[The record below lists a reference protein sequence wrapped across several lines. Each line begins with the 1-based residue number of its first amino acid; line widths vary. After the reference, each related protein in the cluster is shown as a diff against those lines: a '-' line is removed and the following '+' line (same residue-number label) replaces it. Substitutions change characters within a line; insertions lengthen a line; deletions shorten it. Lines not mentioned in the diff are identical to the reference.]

1 MERNMVLAVIFSA
14 AAVVGAIETVY
25 QVYQLTVIDA
35 AARGA
40 CLRRTGIIQVDCC
53 YI

>member
-25 QVYQLTVIDA
+25 GKIQ
-35 AARGA
+35 RGK
-40 CLRRTGIIQVDCC
+40 RSNS
-53 YI
+53 

>member
-25 QVYQLTVIDA
+25 QERLKQME
-35 AARGA
+35 
-40 CLRRTGIIQVDCC
+40 
-53 YI
+53 